1 MMHCLLNLY
10 LIDCVIF
17 LGVLEDE
24 QIDQVNDALDIVRD
38 SECTNMEMQLCR
50 DILCD
55 ILSLC
60 CLLSI
65 EL

>member
-38 SECTNMEMQLCR
+38 
-50 DILCD
+50 
-55 ILSLC
+55 
-60 CLLSI
+60 
-65 EL
+65 